1 MIELAPHY
9 EALNHATMSLLPR
22 GTIPSSHIKYAVAGT
37 GKESEE
43 QGASTKV
50 IGKPFDLGDLD
61 DPLPADIAAADSLVV
76 PLSISNHKDLIVLLR
91 HFSGLNKPDASLVL
105 AMDSS

>member
-9 EALNHATMSLLPR
+9 EALNHVTISLLPR

-37 GKESEE
+37 GKKSEE
-43 QGASTKV
+43 QGASANV

-61 DPLPADIAAADSLVV
+61 EPIA
-76 PLSISNHKDLIVLLR
+76 HR
-91 HFSGLNKPDASLVL
+91 YCGG
-105 AMDSS
+105 